1 MTATTLTKLPITS
14 PVQIELVESR
24 AQRERFVRL
33 PWSIYHNDP
42 VWTPPLLME
51 RRKFINPR
59 KHPFY
64 QFGTAVQYLATLA
77 GRDVGRIMVSNDPHL
92 LRQQPEINA
101 GFFGLFESIDDPAVT
116 AALLDAARVWVR
128 ERGRTELWGPID
140 YSTNYACGLLIDGFD
155 TPPRLTMN
163 HNPAYYEQLL
173 VGQGMV
179 KLKDLYAWWMER
191 NPEIER
197 WRPRVEKMAARSRV
211 TLRPL
216 NTKRIRDEV
225 LLCKE
230 IYHQAWQDNWAF
242 VPMTDAEYL
251 DMAHD
256 IVAYGKPELLL
267 MAEIDGKPIGFSM
280 SMPDVNEALIPLDGR
295 IFNWGLPLGYLKFL
309 RALRKVRSA
318 RMLILGVLP
327 QFRRRG
333 IAEMLI
339 LRTFDVGFNQLG
351 YTGAE
356 LSWTLEDNELINRTI
371 AAVGGKRYKTYRI
384 YQQEIA

>member
-1 MTATTLTKLPITS
+1 MTATTLTNL

-33 PWSIYHNDP
+33 PWAIYRADP

-64 QFGTAVQYLATLA
+64 QYGTAALFLATQA
-77 GRDVGRIMVSNDPHL
+77 GRDVGRIMVSDNPNFHK
-92 LRQQPEINA
+92 QQPAYNV
-101 GFFGLFESIDDPAVT
+101 GFFGLYESTDDPTVT
-116 AALLDAARVWVR
+116 AALLDAGRVWLR

-163 HNPAYYEQLL
+163 HNPPYYQRLIEGAGLS
-173 VGQGMV
+173 
-179 KLKDLYAWWMER
+179 KLKDLYAWWMEK

-211 TLRPL
+211 ILRAINPR
-216 NTKRIRDEV
+216 KIRQEIMA
-225 LLCKE
+225 CKE
-230 IYHQAWQDNWAF
+230 IYHAAWQDNWAF
-242 VPMTDAEYL
+242 VPMTDAEYA

-256 IVAYGKPELLL
+256 IIAYGKHELLL
-267 MAEIDGKPIGFSM
+267 IAEVDGQPVGFSM
-280 SMPDVNEALIPLDGR
+280 SMPDVNEALVPLDGR
-295 IFNWGLPLGYLKFL
+295 IFHWGLPLGYLKF
-309 RALRKVRSA
+309 RKALRTVSVA

-327 QFRRRG
+327 EFRRRG

-339 LRTFDVGFNQLG
+339 LKAFDAGMNQLG
-351 YTGAE
+351 YRGAE

-371 AAVGGKRYKTYRI
+371 ASVGGKRYKTYRI
-384 YQQEIA
+384 YQQAIL

>member
-1 MTATTLTKLPITS
+1 
-14 PVQIELVESR
+14 VQIELVESR

-33 PWSIYHNDP
+33 PWSIYRDDP

-64 QFGTAVQYLATLA
+64 QFGTAVQYLATQA
-77 GRDVGRIMVSNDPHL
+77 GQDVGRIMVSNDPHL
-92 LRQQPEINA
+92 LQQQPEINA
-101 GFFGLFESIDDPAVT
+101 AFFGLFESTNDPAVT
-116 AALLDAARVWVR
+116 AALFNAARVWAR

-140 YSTNYACGLLIDGFD
+140 YSTNYACGLLIDGFEH
-155 TPPRLTMN
+155 PPRLTMN
-163 HNPAYYEQLL
+163 HNPAYYERLL
-173 VGQGMV
+173 VGQGLV
-179 KLKDLYAWWMER
+179 KLKDLYAWWMEP

-197 WRPRVEKMAARSRV
+197 WRPRVEKMAVRSRV

-216 NTKRIRDEV
+216 NPKRICQEIMI
-225 LLCKE
+225 CKE
-230 IYHQAWQDNWAF
+230 IYHQAWHDNWAF
-242 VPMTDAEYL
+242 VPMTDAEYK

-267 MAEIDGKPIGFSM
+267 IAEIDGRPVGFSM
-280 SMPDVNEALIPLDGR
+280 SMPDVNEALIPLNGR
-295 IFNWGLPLGYLKFL
+295 IMHWGLPLGYLKFL
-309 RALRKVRSA
+309 RALRQVRVG

-327 QFRRRG
+327 EFRRRG

-339 LRTFDVGFNQLG
+339 LRTFDVGMGELG
-351 YTGAE
+351 YSGAE

-384 YQQEIA
+384 YQQKL